1 MVQTSI
7 GRHWRE
13 IDALLRERVECA
25 HLCRVD
31 WRGREELWHLT
42 RYVPDRLA
50 TELAGLSRAG
60 GEGGSQSVPNDS
72 RLTSPEE
79 SFDKWSDAVL
89 LDSARRIAQEFRK
102 ASADLVRLE
111 ADLAR
116 RQLASA
122 SEITARSR
130 AGGHAATSAAAPSR
144 IEVITARLVEL
155 TPEMD
160 AIAVE
165 LGRRDIRPTTQPLP
179 NASPPCQASWS
190 YWLRR
195 RRTSPRWRPQCSGNR
210 CFRQLRQK

>member
-1 MVQTSI
+1 VVQTSI

-144 IEVITARLVEL
+144 GTNSG
-155 TPEMD
+155 D
-160 AIAVE
+160 
-165 LGRRDIRPTTQPLP
+165 GRD
-179 NASPPCQASWS
+179 
-190 YWLRR
+190 R
-195 RRTSPRWRPQCSGNR
+195 RRTWEAGYSTDDTTLTERESSLPGELELLAAEAANVAAMATSV
-210 CFRQLRQK
+210 FR